1 MEIRFRTR
9 KLKKQYANHQEAEKA
24 YGKDVARKFILRV
37 NIIKKARDIE
47 ELKRLPGLRCHEL
60 KGNRKGQWAVKLT
73 GFYRLIFTLEDDCM
87 EIARIEEVSKHYGD

>member
-87 EIARIEEVSKHYGD
+87 EIARIEEVSKHYGN